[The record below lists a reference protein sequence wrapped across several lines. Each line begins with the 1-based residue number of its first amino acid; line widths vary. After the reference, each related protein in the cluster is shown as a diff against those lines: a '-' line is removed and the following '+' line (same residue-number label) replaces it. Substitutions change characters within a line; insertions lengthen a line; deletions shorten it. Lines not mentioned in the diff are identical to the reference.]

1 MPILPEN
8 TSLNKA
14 AVLMEDQSLGTVRT
28 QVLLNKVRKF
38 WSLEISY
45 SRIYRDKFNNS
56 FKHALV
62 HLKFIWGAT
71 VQVMKHT
78 EAY

>member
-14 AVLMEDQSLGTVRT
+14 TVLMGDQSQETVRT

-45 SRIYRDKFNNS
+45 TQNS
-56 FKHALV
+56 PR
-62 HLKFIWGAT
+62 
-71 VQVMKHT
+71 
-78 EAY
+78 